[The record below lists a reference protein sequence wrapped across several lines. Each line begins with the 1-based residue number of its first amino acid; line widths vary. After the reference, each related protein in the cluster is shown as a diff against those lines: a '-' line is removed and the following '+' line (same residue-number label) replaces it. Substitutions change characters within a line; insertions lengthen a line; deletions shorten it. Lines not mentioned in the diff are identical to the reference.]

1 MKNFFLH
8 FAFELQRRRQA
19 PSDVVQHQPKW
30 KKLIKKKLIKMIT
43 TKSRVKEIFHIHK
56 EFEILC

>member
-30 KKLIKKKLIKMIT
+30 KKLIKKKANKNDYNQVSCQRDFSYTQGI
-43 TKSRVKEIFHIHK
+43 
-56 EFEILC
+56 